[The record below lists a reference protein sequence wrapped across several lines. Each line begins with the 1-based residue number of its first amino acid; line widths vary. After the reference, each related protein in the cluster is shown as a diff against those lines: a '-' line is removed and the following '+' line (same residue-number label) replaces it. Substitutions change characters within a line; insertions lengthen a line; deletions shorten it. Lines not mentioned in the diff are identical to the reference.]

1 MNRNITIIFL
11 ILFTLTQ
18 SCTTNGQDKK
28 GKSKVS
34 ELLPENIYE
43 FEMLDSVK
51 TTPRQEELTFAFQ
64 RAYQEKMDIFNSYFE
79 KVRNKEEASFPQN
92 KYLTESD
99 FKEYMEFAENI
110 VLIPSTTEKIEVI
123 YSKDNITFKSSGK
136 LEILNYIRYKSSTNE
151 FEIEDYKLS
160 FKDSTNVTDKN
171 NALQESWNGY
181 IWEFVDPKDIEMPT
195 QETIGQISIKQY
207 KITLGTLE
215 QSGKIFMILKGRE
228 YHKGQPVV
236 NFEIPIRLK

>member
-1 MNRNITIIFL
+1 MNRNITIIAL
-11 ILFTLTQ
+11 ILFVLTLFCMTSLESQ
-18 SCTTNGQDKK
+18 K

-34 ELLPENIYE
+34 ELLPEDIYE
-43 FEMLDSVK
+43 FEVLDSVK

-79 KVRNKEEASFPQN
+79 KVRNNEEASFPEN
-92 KYLTESD
+92 DHLTETD
-99 FKEYMEFAENI
+99 FKEYMDFAENI
-110 VLIPSTTEKIEVI
+110 VLIPSTTEKVEVI
-123 YSKDNITFKSSGK
+123 YSKDNVTFKSSGK
-136 LEILNYIRYKSSTNE
+136 LEILNYIRYNSSSNE
-151 FEIEDYKLS
+151 FEIENYKLS
-160 FKDSTNVTDKN
+160 FRDSTNVTNKN

-215 QSGKIFMILKGRE
+215 QSGKIFMILKGQE

>member
-1 MNRNITIIFL
+1 MNRNITIIFF
-11 ILFTLTQ
+11 ILFAFAQ

-43 FEMLDSVK
+43 FEVLDSVK
-51 TTPRQEELTFAFQ
+51 TTPRQEELTYAFQ

-79 KVRNKEEASFPQN
+79 KVRNKEEASFPEN
-92 KYLTESD
+92 NYLTESD
-99 FKEYMEFAENI
+99 FKEYMVFAENI
-110 VLIPSTTEKIEVI
+110 VLIPSKTEKVEVI
-123 YSKDNITFKSSGK
+123 YSKNSVSFKSSGK
-136 LEILNYIRYKSSTNE
+136 LEILNHIKYNSLTNE
-151 FEIEDYKLS
+151 FEIEDYKLT
-160 FKDSTNVTDKN
+160 FKDSTNVTKKN

-181 IWEFVDPKDIEMPT
+181 KWEYADPEDIEMPT

-207 KITLGTLE
+207 KVTLGTLE
-215 QSGKIFMILKGRE
+215 QSGKTFMILKGRE